1 LKPLNEDHLL
11 VVIDYFIDFA
21 NNVFLL
27 GYDLRIDAYSY
38 CQFPLHYHFEA
49 LKYNSIYRIQK
60 NVLESNLDSK
70 TTRTLLHTHYHLGL
84 VTPDELNPIEKIYFT
99 HYNKKQTTI
108 LSDDNENPLQLR
120 IHTGSVV
127 ETKALNS
134 AFGRCL
140 DLVIKSSELKESIIT
155 RTQDLTYKT
164 NDKVS
169 FLLKQTQ
176 SSQGNMISVLG
187 LKPKDEVNLY
197 LNSEYLELKN
207 RQIKWVDYR

>member
-1 LKPLNEDHLL
+1 MKPLNEDHLL

-140 DLVIKSSELKESIIT
+140 DLVIKSSELKENIIT
-155 RTQDLTYKT
+155 RTQDLTYKK

-169 FLLKQTQ
+169 FLLKQTL

-187 LKPKDEVNLY
+187 LKPKNEVSLY

>member
-1 LKPLNEDHLL
+1 MKPLNEDHLL

>member
-1 LKPLNEDHLL
+1 MKPLNEDHLL

-38 CQFPLHYHFEA
+38 CQFPLLYHFEA

-60 NVLESNLDSK
+60 NVLESNLETK
-70 TTRTLLHTHYHLGL
+70 TTRTLLHAHYHLGL

-108 LSDDNENPLQLR
+108 LSDNNENPSQLR
-120 IHTGSVV
+120 IYTGSVV
-127 ETKALNS
+127 ETKALTS
-134 AFGRCL
+134 ALGRCL
-140 DLVIKSSELKESIIT
+140 DLTIKSSDLKENIIT
-155 RTQDLTYKT
+155 RTQDLTYKA
-164 NDKVS
+164 NDKIS
-169 FLLKQTQ
+169 FLLKQTH
-176 SSQGNMISVLG
+176 SSQGSMNSILG